1 MQNPGYELPRKPLLK
16 LSEKEHENAPS
27 ANFAGIRRAKR
38 TENPL
43 FGGQQG
49 YATSA
54 SEPFGLFLYAVE

>member
-38 TENPL
+38 TENPCLAASRATLQAPLRL
-43 FGGQQG
+43 FG
-49 YATSA
+49 
-54 SEPFGLFLYAVE
+54 EFLYEVE